1 MNICK
6 FRYLEEAKA
15 LAVSVN
21 TGIRK
26 GIVIF
31 TLTLLLVSAVIVP
44 VSANSIPEQNTHIE
58 EKRIVPPLVH
68 IYYDDSS
75 NLISDLMV
83 STIPFLAQSGLLVES
98 FPIQELYYLDS
109 FIDTFQPDYAVYY
122 FESSLEGISAND
134 RIFSWSEV
142 ADVVR
147 ENKHTDHILG
157 IGNAINLES
166 HLTDTSNLHVDDTD
180 VIDVSLT
187 RLFTFWTIAD
197 TMAESTEFG
206 WATLGEDIRKDVIK
220 NFSDNVNEYFS
231 KGLIPEE
238 YTGERVPKP
247 IDDPNLTQKWI
258 EEEKQY
264 SPEGEELSPVMKLG
278 KLAQDEEYIPL
289 REMLIDSGVGGP
301 IGWLLDTVIGAL
313 IELGFHDL
321 ALHEDAAQQIINHFV
336 DIVNESRYDV
346 REWFVDEGFNVTG
359 LNYGEHIPNL
369 LPRQLFEFW
378 SMTDQLFLD
387 AWYEV
392 DDYIGE
398 FFDRVI
404 NTPVQTDLRGLVPVF
419 LFRLGTPINLGSD
432 FASFGAV
439 LRVKLLPDF
448 EIDKEPFKT
457 FMNDAVLGDLSLEN
471 MTDTEE
477 AFGEVRKFIDVI
489 PVMNIDFAIC
499 AFLPTGNDWVQGL
512 MGQFTIEFFGH
523 AFMEIAFPP
532 IDASNTDRS
541 FIKIREWGFVF
552 DLDAK
557 YSLSLSAFLSPGPS
571 GIISTILEWFE
582 ELLSATIEFTL
593 SILIEISKKYQGQG
607 LPALSTLI
615 FDIVVGVSLK
625 IRILVA
631 VFKGKFKVGLR
642 FEQKSGILEDD
653 MVMALADEEP
663 AVYHTLSEISTSRL
677 AIYISLYAS
686 LYFGVDLL
694 FTSFG
699 TKFGGPWETTID
711 LSASW
716 DSAEYGTEAADLTD
730 TDEDGLPDDFET
742 TISTAYEETGGY
754 TLASNGPYLDP
765 NSADTDGD
773 GLNDKLEI
781 EINTAPNNVD
791 TDQDMLSD
799 YDEHITHLTD
809 PLRNDTDRDNL
820 TDYEEIKVYKT
831 SPFQIDTDGD
841 ALHDWYEINTVYDIT
856 HTSGTYGA
864 IEEVEIG
871 GVIYNDRTDPLNP
884 DTDQDNLLDGEEWEN
899 GVMYLNESELD
910 WYQYAHYQY
919 THPLDYDTDDDSV
932 AWQFT
937 GNWNDPFEKTDDFIW
952 EMNDGVEVMGQIAT
966 IPDLEGYPEVKL
978 VKTNPVNQDTDND
991 TAWGSVALF
1000 ATDGYELARDP
1011 QWDPT
1016 NGDQDSDGL
1025 KDGFELI
1032 GPGGTGTD
1040 AQNPDTDND
1049 HLPDYEDYILET
1061 DPRNPDTDE
1070 DMVLDGDEYFIFG
1083 TNPLLNDSDFDGLS
1097 DGEEL
1102 YFFYTNPL
1110 VRDSDLDGLTDG
1122 EEILIYLTDPLLN
1135 DTDQDLLKD
1144 GYEVNVA
1151 GTDPRLFDTDE
1162 DRLGDGEEL
1171 LIYSSN
1177 PLDFDTDGDSITYPN
1192 ATLQMTLPLGDG
1204 AEVLDYN
1211 TSPVAIDTDS
1221 DGLTDAQEIYLAQ
1234 GYPGADP
1241 IPLDPLSNDTDQDTI
1256 PDGMEL
1262 VLENVSII
1270 TFPYQALMID
1280 YRYDSSPVLNDTDG
1294 DLLPDNLEI
1303 EYGTDANVADTDSD
1317 NINDYNEIFVTF
1329 TDPLSNDTDG
1339 DEIPDNLES
1348 WENIT
1353 AITPPPNT
1361 TITPFALAQLNESA
1375 WPLYPTSANDS
1386 DTDDD
1391 LLPDGLELVYGTDPL
1406 DWDENG
1412 NGIADG
1418 YEYDYDSDGLSDAEE
1433 IYIDYT
1439 WKGPLPISNNS
1450 HGIWHWTRPPGGFDN
1465 PDSDGDGISDGLEV
1479 HTYGTDPTSSDTDN
1493 DGVSDADEINMG
1505 GDPNVPITSG
1515 YPFWMMAA
1523 IIGGGAFVAGMI
1535 TVPAAKW
1542 IHQKASDYQSSRSTS
1557 KKKGRKKKTS
1567 SKKKKS
1573 SEGDT
1578 K

>member
-1 MNICK
+1 MAARK
-6 FRYLEEAKA
+6 K
-15 LAVSVN
+15 

-26 GIVIF
+26 GLVLFTLAILLISSVIF
-31 TLTLLLVSAVIVP
+31 P
-44 VSANSIPEQNTHIE
+44 VSASTIPQESVAAKNQMTS
-58 EKRIVPPLVH
+58 KPLVH
-68 IYYDDSS
+68 IYFDESSEKLIELKTSTLPYLINEGFLVETYQIDSFYFLKQYIQAYKPDYGIYYFDS
-75 NLISDLMV
+75 ATTGMNIDSKLISWALIAEV
-83 STIPFLAQSGLLVES
+83 VEKN
-98 FPIQELYYLDS
+98 PLTE
-109 FIDTFQPDYAVYY
+109 
-122 FESSLEGISAND
+122 
-134 RIFSWSEV
+134 
-142 ADVVR
+142 
-147 ENKHTDHILG
+147 HIIG
-157 IGNAINLES
+157 IGNARRIADHLDES
-166 HLTDTSNLHVDDTD
+166 SNLHVDDTD
-180 VIDVSLT
+180 VIDVELT
-187 RLFTFWTIAD
+187 RLFALWTIAD
-197 TMAESTEFG
+197 TMSESTEKG
-206 WATLGEDIRKDVIK
+206 WATQGENFREVVIRD
-220 NFSDNVNEYFS
+220 FADNVNEYFS

-247 IDDPNLTQKWI
+247 IKNPNLTQKWI

-264 SPEGEELSPVMKLG
+264 SPEGEELEPVMKLG
-278 KLAQDEEYIPL
+278 NLAQDEEYIPL
-289 REMLIDSGVGGP
+289 REMLIDSGIGGP

-321 ALHEDAAQQIINHFV
+321 AIHEEAAGQIVDHFEDV
-336 DIVNESRYDV
+336 VNESRYEV
-346 REWFVDEGFNVTG
+346 REWFIDEGFNVTG
-359 LNYGEHIPNL
+359 LDYGVHISDL

-398 FFDRVI
+398 FFERVI

-419 LFRLGTPINLGSD
+419 LFRLGTPINLGSN

-457 FMNDAVLGDLSLEN
+457 FMNEAVLGDLALEN
-471 MTDTEE
+471 MTDIED
-477 AFGEVRKFIDVI
+477 AFTEVRKFIDII

-499 AFLPTGNDWVQGL
+499 AFLPTGNDWAQGL

-523 AFMEIAFPP
+523 AFMELAFPP

-541 FIKIREWGFVF
+541 FIHVREWGFIF
-552 DLDAK
+552 ELDAEF
-557 YSLSLSAFLSPGPS
+557 SLSVSAFLAPGP
-571 GIISTILEWFE
+571 GGVISTILEWFE
-582 ELLSATIEFTL
+582 KLLSVTIGLTL
-593 SILIEISKKYQGQG
+593 SIILEISKKYQGQG
-607 LPALSTLI
+607 LPALSTLL
-615 FDIVVGVSLK
+615 FDIVIGVSLK

-631 VFKGKFKVGLR
+631 IFKGKLKVGLR
-642 FEQKSGILEDD
+642 FEQKSGILESEEF
-653 MVMALADEEP
+653 MRVAAEEP
-663 AVYHTLSEISTSRL
+663 AVYHTLSEISTSTL
-677 AIYISLYAS
+677 GIYISLYAS
-686 LYFGVDLL
+686 LYFGVDLF

-699 TKFGGPWETTID
+699 TKFGGPWETTFD
-711 LSASW
+711 LSTSW
-716 DSAEYGTEAADLTD
+716 DNSDYGTEAADLVD
-730 TDEDGLPDDFET
+730 TDEDGLPDAFET
-742 TISTAYEETGGY
+742 TISTAYEETEGY
-754 TLASNGPYLDP
+754 ILAADGPYLDP
-765 NSADTDGD
+765 TSSDTDGD

-791 TDQDMLSD
+791 TDEDMLSD
-799 YDEHITHLTD
+799 YDEHITYLTD

-820 TDYEEIKVYKT
+820 TDYDEVIIYKT
-831 SPFQIDTDGD
+831 SPFNIDTDGD

-856 HTSGTYGA
+856 FTSGTYGA
-864 IEEVEIG
+864 VEEVEIG

-899 GVMYLNESELD
+899 GVMYLNESELE

-919 THPLDYDTDDDSV
+919 THPLDSDTDDDSV

-937 GNWNDPFEKTDDFIW
+937 GNWNDPFEPTDDFIW
-952 EMNDGVEVMGQIAT
+952 ELNDGIEVMGQIAT
-966 IPDLEGYPEVKL
+966 IPDLEGYPEVKV
-978 VKTNPVNQDTDND
+978 VKTNPVYQDTDND
-991 TAWGSVALF
+991 TAWGSVALYV
-1000 ATDGYELARDP
+1000 TDGYELARDP

-1025 KDGFELI
+1025 KDGYELI

-1049 HLPDYEDYILET
+1049 HLPDYEDYMLDT

-1122 EEILIYLTDPLLN
+1122 EEILIYLTDPLVN
-1135 DTDQDLLKD
+1135 DTDNDLLKD
-1144 GYEVNVA
+1144 GYEVEVSKTN
-1151 GTDPRLFDTDE
+1151 PRLFDTDE

-1171 LIYSSN
+1171 LIYNSN
-1177 PLDFDTDGDSITYPN
+1177 PLDFDTDGDSLAYPN

-1204 AEVLDYN
+1204 AEVLDYH
-1211 TSPVAIDTDS
+1211 TSPIAIDTDS
-1221 DGLTDAQEIYLAQ
+1221 DGLTDAQEIYLSL

-1241 IPLDPLSNDTDQDTI
+1241 IPLDPLNNDTDQDTI

-1262 VLENVSII
+1262 VLKNVSII

-1280 YRYDSSPVLNDTDG
+1280 YRYGSSPVSNDTDG
-1294 DLLPDNLEI
+1294 DMLLDNLEI
-1303 EYGTDANVADTDSD
+1303 EYGTDPDIADSDND

-1348 WENIT
+1348 WENVT
-1353 AITPPPNT
+1353 AVTPPPNT
-1361 TITPFALAQLNESA
+1361 TIAPFAMADLNESV
-1375 WPLYPTSANDS
+1375 WPLYPTSATDS
-1386 DTDDD
+1386 DTDND
-1391 LLPDGLELVYGTDPL
+1391 LLPDGLELIYGTDPL

-1433 IYIDYT
+1433 IYIEYT

-1450 HGIWHWTRPPGGFDN
+1450 HGIWHWTRAPGGFDN
-1465 PDSDGDGISDGLEV
+1465 PDSDGDGINDGAEV
-1479 HTYGTDPTSSDTDN
+1479 HTYGTDPTSSDSDN
-1493 DGVSDADEINMG
+1493 DGVSDLDEINMG

-1515 YPFWMMAA
+1515 YPFWILAT
-1523 IIGGGAFVAGMI
+1523 IIGGGAFVAGI
-1535 TVPAAKW
+1535 VTVPIVRGVYEKV
-1542 IHQKASDYQSSRSTS
+1542 KDRKGTKTKS
-1557 KKKGRKKKTS
+1557 KKKSGKKKRKS
-1567 SKKKKS
+1567 KKKS